1 MVRDSLVAKRDFYVK
16 TLGDKGAIGIVPL
29 SDQLI
34 VHGTRLR
41 LSKHSDENLQVYGFQ
56 LYRPEGTADQIR
68 NLIPLT
74 QFDIDE
80 YFI

>member
-1 MVRDSLVAKRDFYVK
+1 MVRDRLTAKRDFYVK
-16 TLGDKGAIGIVPL
+16 PLGDKGAVGIVPL

-34 VHGTRLR
+34 THGTRLC
-41 LSKHSDENLQVYGFQ
+41 LSRHSDENLQVYGFH
-56 LYRPEGTADQIR
+56 LYRPEGVADQIR